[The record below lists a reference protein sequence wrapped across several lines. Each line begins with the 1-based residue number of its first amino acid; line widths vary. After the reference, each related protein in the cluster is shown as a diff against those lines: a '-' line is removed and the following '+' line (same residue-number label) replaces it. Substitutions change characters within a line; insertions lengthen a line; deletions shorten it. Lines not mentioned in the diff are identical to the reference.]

1 MNYTTEELNI
11 IRAVNY
17 CTALKERLQEEAI
30 KQVKTI
36 GEVYVLMKRYEN
48 KEMF

>member
-17 CTALKERLQEEAI
+17 CHTLKEEMLKEAI

-36 GEVYVLMKRYEN
+36 GEVYVLMKRDEK
-48 KEMF
+48 KELL